1 MNQQTPMGWPS
12 LKVKCSETIII
23 VIGKLGIIAAANT
36 FRLKSEMW
44 TIMTCGIPSDLK
56 KEKKKKGLLSRIITN
71 FLFATE
77 VGSFLVNPSFLY
89 VFVP

>member
-56 KEKKKKGLLSRIITN
+56 KEKKKKVYYPVSSPTFYLPLK
-71 FLFATE
+71 
-77 VGSFLVNPSFLY
+77 
-89 VFVP
+89 